1 MFFVKTM
8 KKITL
13 NIPVELYARLRE
25 SSYEIRK
32 SMAQIIREAVVEYLD
47 EQKLKV

>member
-1 MFFVKTM
+1 M

-32 SMAQIIREAVVEYLD
+32 PMAQIIREAVVEYLN
-47 EQKLKV
+47 LKNKKVGSE